1 MAQPQKG
8 LQATLIHCR
17 NPKKGLQV
25 QQQIAEIAGFAENPP
40 KHHRNRREHLQT
52 QTQKC
57 KNRRRTP
64 LKVAAN
70 HLKT

>member
-25 QQQIAEIAGFAENPP
+25 QQQIAESAGFAENLALLSGIE
-40 KHHRNRREHLQT
+40 KFFFGIFSLSFLL
-52 QTQKC
+52 C
-57 KNRRRTP
+57 FFP
-64 LKVAAN
+64 LVCCF
-70 HLKT
+70 